1 MLRAYQVVEPDPV
14 ALARAF
20 SISLSDVG
28 VRLGVTG
35 DYVRKLSRTHRH
47 AGRVRRAVL
56 QIALE
61 NERLAEVLS

>member
-1 MLRAYQVVEPDPV
+1 MLRRYQVLEPDPL

-20 SISLSDVG
+20 NIPLTDVG
-28 VRLGVTG
+28 VRLGYTA
-35 DYVRKLSRTHRH
+35 DYVRKLSRSHRH

-61 NERLAEVLS
+61 RERLAEVLT

>member
-1 MLRAYQVVEPDPV
+1 MLRAYQVVEPDPL

-20 SISLSDVG
+20 GIPVSDVG

-35 DYVRKLSRTHRH
+35 DYVRKLARIHRH
-47 AGRVRRAVL
+47 AGRVRRVVL

-61 NERLAEVLS
+61 KERLAEALS